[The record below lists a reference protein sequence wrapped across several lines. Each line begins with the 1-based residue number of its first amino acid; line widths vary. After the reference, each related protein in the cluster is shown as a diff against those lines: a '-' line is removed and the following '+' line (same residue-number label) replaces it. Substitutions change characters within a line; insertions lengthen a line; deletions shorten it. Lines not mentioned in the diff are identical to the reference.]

1 MSHLKRFW
9 MNTKNK
15 DGLIMKS
22 LLKHV
27 KWIIGILIAVLII
40 LSVITI
46 WRGEF
51 NATIGIVIVLLTA
64 VIVLLTAWGSMEF
77 KKKNNEKKVL
87 RAVKNELEYNLQI
100 LGHNQDILDKELN
113 LIEDNKFSDS
123 PKRNKLVYEP
133 LMPLKVGFWE
143 LIIIDLFPDEIKKS
157 ELFVKIR
164 DIDMKANKINE
175 YIKSRENYKNAN
187 IEAYDISSKVKR
199 YDRMLLE
206 DIEKLR
212 KALMK
217 LGMQI
222 YKLC

>member
-1 MSHLKRFW
+1 
-9 MNTKNK
+9 
-15 DGLIMKS
+15 MK
-22 LLKHV
+22 LLLRHI
-27 KWIIGILIAVLII
+27 KWITGLLVAVLII
-40 LSVITI
+40 LLFIAILRGDLNAIVRIIIVPVVALIAILTSMG
-46 WRGEF
+46 WREY
-51 NATIGIVIVLLTA
+51 N
-64 VIVLLTAWGSMEF
+64 
-77 KKKNNEKKVL
+77 KKNSEKKVL

-100 LGHNQDILDKELN
+100 LGHNQDILDSELN

-133 LMPLKVGFWE
+133 LIPLKVGFWE

-175 YIKSRENYKNAN
+175 QIKSRENYKNAN
-187 IEAYDISSKVKR
+187 IEAHDISSTVKR
-199 YDRMLLE
+199 YDRMILG
-206 DIEKLR
+206 DIESLR
-212 KALMK
+212 KSLMK

>member
-15 DGLIMKS
+15 DGLIMES

-51 NATIGIVIVLLTA
+51 NATIGVVIVLLTA
-64 VIVLLTAWGSMEF
+64 VIVLLTAWASMEF

-143 LIIIDLFPDEIKKS
+143 IIIVDLFPDEIKKS

-175 YIKSRENYKNAN
+175 YIKSRE
-187 IEAYDISSKVKR
+187 R

>member
-1 MSHLKRFW
+1 
-9 MNTKNK
+9 
-15 DGLIMKS
+15 MKWP
-22 LLKHV
+22 LKHI
-27 KWIIGILIAVLII
+27 KWIIGILIALLII
-40 LSVITI
+40 LIIIAVWSA
-46 WRGEF
+46 EF
-51 NATIGIVIVLLTA
+51 NTLIQIVLVPLAAFIIILT
-64 VIVLLTAWGSMEF
+64 VFSWMEY
-77 KKKNNEKKVL
+77 KKRNSEKRVL

-133 LMPLKVGFWE
+133 LIPLKVGFWD
-143 LIIIDLFPDEIKKS
+143 LIIFDLFPDEIKKS

-164 DIDMKANKINE
+164 DIDMRANKINQH
-175 YIKSRENYKNAN
+175 IKSRENYKNAN
-187 IEAYDISSKVKR
+187 IEAYDISSTVKR

-206 DIEKLR
+206 DIQKLR
-212 KALMK
+212 NSLMK

>member
-1 MSHLKRFW
+1 MKWPLK
-9 MNTKNK
+9 N
-15 DGLIMKS
+15 I
-22 LLKHV
+22 
-27 KWIIGILIAVLII
+27 KWITGILIVV
-40 LSVITI
+40 VIALLVI
-46 WRGEF
+46 AIGRGEF
-51 NATIGIVIVLLTA
+51 NAIIRIVVVLL
-64 VIVLLTAWGSMEF
+64 IVAIAILSALSSIEYN
-77 KKKNNEKKVL
+77 KKNSEKKVL

-113 LIEDNKFSDS
+113 LIEDNKFSES
-123 PKRNKLVYEP
+123 PKMNRLVYEP
-133 LMPLKVGFWE
+133 LIPLKVGFWN

-175 YIKSRENYKNAN
+175 FIKSRENYKNAN

-212 KALMK
+212 KSLMK